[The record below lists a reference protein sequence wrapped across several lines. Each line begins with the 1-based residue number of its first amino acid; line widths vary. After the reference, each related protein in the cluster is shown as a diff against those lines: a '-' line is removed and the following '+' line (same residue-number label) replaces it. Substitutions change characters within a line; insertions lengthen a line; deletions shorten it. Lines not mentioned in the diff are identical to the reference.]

1 LAHEFMGQSANFPP
15 STLEKGGEMRI
26 ARWCAAV
33 FLLVASVASAEEF
46 SIDSFRFEWKLA
58 TVGESTLTIEKT
70 QDATRVVIFTSG
82 GSLSMTAAEA
92 AAVGIALGKTGEF
105 SKSLKGSIDK
115 SETGKA
121 GELAVKFLTSKD
133 GAFGVYLS
141 RPGRAFS
148 RGVLLDREAAVA
160 FCPGLRRA
168 VEMQKY
174 LDSKLK
180 L

>member
-1 LAHEFMGQSANFPP
+1 LARDFMGQSENFSQ
-15 STLEKGGEMRI
+15 STLEKGGEMKI
-26 ARWCAAV
+26 AGWCAAL
-33 FLLVASVASAEEF
+33 FLLVAKVSNAEEF
-46 SIDSFRFEWKLA
+46 SIDSFRFDWKLA
-58 TVGESTLTIEKT
+58 AVGESSLSLEKT
-70 QDATRVVIFTSG
+70 QDATRVVISTSG

-92 AAVGIALGKTGEF
+92 ADVGIALGKTGEF

-115 SETGKA
+115 SETVKA
-121 GELAVKFLTSKD
+121 GELAVKFTTSKD
-133 GAFGVYLS
+133 GSFGVYLS

-168 VEMQKY
+168 VEMQTF
-174 LDSKLK
+174 LEDKLK